1 MQRLVKSALLTSA
14 AMAMTALTVL
24 PAQAQNEECV
34 VTVGRVVPMTGP
46 LLDMGRETP
55 WIDEF
60 RTSQINEAGGL
71 EVGDQMCRIEYQIYD
86 SEGTM
91 AGSAEAATR
100 AILEDE
106 VDVLMAQGTPDT
118 TNAPSDL
125 CERYEVPCITSNTPV
140 EAWLFGPDGQPKDY
154 DYTFHFFFSV
164 PDLVANHIGMIQ
176 EIPGGFNGNIGYLY
190 PNDPDGVVFASL
202 FDPAFREEGWN
213 PVDPGRFQQG
223 LPDFSSIINQF
234 RRNQV
239 EVVAGVLAPPDMQN
253 FLQQAAQMGFQPR
266 MYIIDKGTGYPEPMR
281 ALGEFGE
288 NLLSVNFWSPAYP
301 GSSQYG
307 GWTGQEL
314 VDAYE
319 GDNPG
324 AMYSP
329 PLAYTDA
336 SYDVLFD
343 ALQRAGS
350 TDTDA
355 LVAALADT
363 DLETVVGQVAFNDQ
377 NYSVQPLGGAQ
388 WQINEDGELV
398 KENVFNEVYP
408 SVEITAEMRLYS
420 E

>member
-1 MQRLVKSALLTSA
+1 MIRTSLTLA
-14 AMAMTALTVL
+14 TTALTAVVAL
-24 PAQAQNEECV
+24 SAAPGAAYAQDDC
-34 VTVGRVVPMTGP
+34 TILVGRVVPMTGP

-55 WIDEF
+55 WIDEHK
-60 RTSQINEAGGL
+60 TGPINAAGGL
-71 EVGDQMCRIEYQIYD
+71 QVGDQQCMIEYRIYD

-164 PDLVANHIGMIQ
+164 PDLVANHIGMI
-176 EIPGGFNGNIGYLY
+176 EALPGGFNGNIGYLY

-202 FDPAFREEGWN
+202 FDPAFREQGWN
-213 PVDPGRFQQG
+213 PTDPGRFQQG

-239 EVVAGVLAPPDMQN
+239 EVVTGVLAPPDMQN
-253 FLQQAAQMGFQPR
+253 YLQQAAQMGFAPR

-281 ALGEFGE
+281 ALGEFGV

-307 GWTGQEL
+307 GWTGQDL
-314 VDAYE
+314 VDAYAE
-319 GDNPG
+319 ENPG

-350 TDTDA
+350 TDRAA
-355 LVAALADT
+355 LLAALAET
-363 DLETVVGQVAFNDQ
+363 DLETVVGQVTFNEQ

-388 WQINEDGELV
+388 WQINEEGELE
-398 KENVFNEVYP
+398 KENVFNAVYP
-408 SVEITAEMRLYS
+408 DVEVTAEMLLYN